1 MPGEPSASLADH
13 LKDLRLPLIMISG
26 DPMKMEAA
34 EKGDL
39 QLLWKPFTHK
49 ELLDAIEQ
57 ALASGAFGQ
66 RTKESPLPPATTS

>member
-1 MPGEPSASLADH
+1 
-13 LKDLRLPLIMISG
+13 MISG